1 MSNPFETQAS
11 LVAGM
16 AALWSAAAVA
26 GLSAV
31 MANATRPWVSGDV
44 YAPFGRNFSMDIDPV
59 TSWFLPGLFGHAR
72 GSRQAATFMER
83 FIEQQL
89 LIRALIEACHERR
102 RAEGEAEKWGEA
114 RDADTAAMIEMQLPI
129 AQFRQL
135 AAATDEVE
143 ELMQRGRRV

>member
-31 MANATRPWVSGDV
+31 MANATRPWVGGDV

-59 TSWFLPGLFGHAR
+59 TSWFLPGL
-72 GSRQAATFMER
+72 
-83 FIEQQL
+83 
-89 LIRALIEACHERR
+89 
-102 RAEGEAEKWGEA
+102 
-114 RDADTAAMIEMQLPI
+114 
-129 AQFRQL
+129 
-135 AAATDEVE
+135 
-143 ELMQRGRRV
+143 